1 MDASLDNES
10 IPQQEVAPQ
19 IDTITVEEDDM
30 PTPELSPSVAACRI
44 QARVRGF
51 AVRLMLRRIAGN
63 DDDSDATIPFDVDDE
78 DLLQRRSLVAEPDVD
93 QADNDDDSEVTRCES
108 VGLCSFDHLPLD
120 DNRYYD
126 TDDLWDNCLGLQ
138 WCL

>member
-1 MDASLDNES
+1 
-10 IPQQEVAPQ
+10 
-19 IDTITVEEDDM
+19 
-30 PTPELSPSVAACRI
+30 
-44 QARVRGF
+44 
-51 AVRLMLRRIAGN
+51 MLRRIAGN